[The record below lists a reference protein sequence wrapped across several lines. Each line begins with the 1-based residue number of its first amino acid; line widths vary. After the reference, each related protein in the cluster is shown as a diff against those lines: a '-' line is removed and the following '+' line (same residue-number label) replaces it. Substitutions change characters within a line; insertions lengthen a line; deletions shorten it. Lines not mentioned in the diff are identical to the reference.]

1 MNGPQTAPNPAIG
14 PYRAYAVAVGIAAC
28 VFALLPANSWIH
40 DLWQV
45 GCGWAAAATVV
56 ASMRSRRPASAPA
69 WYLIATG
76 VFLNATGI
84 LIVAVLSRTV
94 GASALTTPAVSD
106 IFWLLLYPCL
116 AAAIAL
122 LIRRMRTTED
132 KTILVDT
139 VIITT
144 ALALLSWVYVI
155 RPLASDPAVTV
166 LARMVV
172 VAYPIGDVI
181 LLAMLVRLLLGG
193 GRRNQSLRLLMG
205 ALLCFLGADLGWAI
219 VGQLTLTPDLLLQR
233 SLETITIAA
242 YALVGLAGLHPSV
255 VEMAQ
260 PVGPHPVRLGV
271 PLLAGLSVAALV
283 GPLLLLHQVINGH
296 VIDGLAIAIS
306 SIVMFLLVV
315 TRIVLV
321 NRTLKQEI
329 DIRLQAERDLR
340 GAKEQA
346 DVANKAKSD
355 FLANM
360 SHEIRTPMN
369 AVIGFGELLRSTA
382 LDEQQ
387 RDYVDTIADSGELL
401 ISLISDILDL
411 SKIEARTLSLE
422 AIDFDLEYLISSVFR
437 ILRHR
442 AQSKS
447 LALTLR
453 IPDDMPRTF
462 KGDPTRIR
470 QIIMNLVGNS
480 IKFTAEG
487 GITVSVGLD
496 PAAPDGVAR
505 LEFSVRDTGIG
516 IPVEKQR
523 AIFDAF
529 TQVDSSTTR
538 EYGGTGL
545 GLTITRS
552 LVEMM
557 GGTIHVNSAV
567 GQGTE
572 FVFDLRLRPGEPN
585 VDKDIA
591 PVDLDY
597 LASKKVLIVDDNEHN
612 RAILGRY
619 CQDIRMDVVFSAGSV
634 QQALD
639 WLADVGNDVDV
650 VFTDIRMPVTDGYSF
665 ARQLKADERLRQMKL
680 IALTSDALPGSAEFS
695 NRVGFDAFLPK
706 PFRRRDVYEI
716 LRAVFGDRRDQKQ
729 QIITRH
735 LAHELLTKGISVL
748 LVEDNNLNQ
757 KLMNVLLGKMGCVVD
772 VASNG
777 REAVERIAEK
787 TYDLVL
793 MDLQMPVMD
802 GFEATEIIRRNN
814 GATLPIVALTARAF
828 KDDEERCKA
837 VGMNDFLTK
846 PIDARALRETI
857 LRWARP

>member
-1 MNGPQTAPNPAIG
+1 M
-14 PYRAYAVAVGIAAC
+14 
-28 VFALLPANSWIH
+28 
-40 DLWQV
+40 
-45 GCGWAAAATVV
+45 
-56 ASMRSRRPASAPA
+56 
-69 WYLIATG
+69 
-76 VFLNATGI
+76 
-84 LIVAVLSRTV
+84 
-94 GASALTTPAVSD
+94 
-106 IFWLLLYPCL
+106 
-116 AAAIAL
+116 
-122 LIRRMRTTED
+122 
-132 KTILVDT
+132 
-139 VIITT
+139 
-144 ALALLSWVYVI
+144 
-155 RPLASDPAVTV
+155 
-166 LARMVV
+166 
-172 VAYPIGDVI
+172 
-181 LLAMLVRLLLGG
+181 
-193 GRRNQSLRLLMG
+193 
-205 ALLCFLGADLGWAI
+205 
-219 VGQLTLTPDLLLQR
+219 
-233 SLETITIAA
+233 
-242 YALVGLAGLHPSV
+242 
-255 VEMAQ
+255 
-260 PVGPHPVRLGV
+260 
-271 PLLAGLSVAALV
+271 
-283 GPLLLLHQVINGH
+283 
-296 VIDGLAIAIS
+296 
-306 SIVMFLLVV
+306 
-315 TRIVLV
+315 
-321 NRTLKQEI
+321 
-329 DIRLQAERDLR
+329 
-340 GAKEQA
+340 
-346 DVANKAKSD
+346 ANKAKSD

-411 SKIEARTLSLE
+411 SKIEARTLGLRGHRLRSR
-422 AIDFDLEYLISSVFR
+422 IPDLQRVWDPPASR
-437 ILRHR
+437 P
-442 AQSKS
+442 QSKS

-505 LEFSVRDTGIG
+505 LEFSVTQDTGIG

-529 TQVDSSTTR
+529 TQVDWSKTVPES
-538 EYGGTGL
+538 GGTGL

-557 GGTIHVNSAV
+557 GGTIHVNAAV

-572 FVFDLRLRPGEPN
+572 FRLRPAPAAGRTKRRQGYRARRSRLPRRRE
-585 VDKDIA
+585 DI
-591 PVDLDY
+591 
-597 LASKKVLIVDDNEHN
+597 IVNNNQHD

-619 CQDIRMDVVFSAGSV
+619 CQDIRMDVVLSAGSV

-695 NRVGFDAFLPK
+695 NSVGFDAFLPK

-716 LRAVFGDRRDQKQ
+716 LRAVFGDRRDQKR

-735 LAHELLTKGISVL
+735 LAHELLTKGITVL
-748 LVEDNNLNQ
+748 LVEDNHLNQ
-757 KLMNVLLGKMGCVVD
+757 KLMSVLLDKMGCVVD
-772 VASNG
+772 MAANG
-777 REAVERIAEK
+777 HEAVERVSAK

-793 MDLQMPVMD
+793 MDVQMPVMD
-802 GFEATEIIRRNN
+802 GYQATEIIRRNN

-828 KDDEERCKA
+828 KDDEDRCKA